1 MRIRFWLV
9 LVLSIALHVAAPP
22 APEAME
28 GAAELQEAYRLAH
41 ARSPLRSVREVPA
54 PRIAD
59 PAHAVSVRGTPPSTG
74 RPAALPVAVGWVRKT
89 PLSVSGT
96 SAAPEDH

>member
-9 LVLSIALHVAAPP
+9 LLLSLALHVAAPL

-28 GAAELQEAYRLAH
+28 GAVEWQGANRLAH
-41 ARSPLRSVREVPA
+41 ARSPLRSVRDIRA

-59 PAHAVSVRGTPPSTG
+59 PTDVVSLRRPPSPRG
-74 RPAALPVAVGWVRKT
+74 PAARTMTAGWVRKT
-89 PLSVSGT
+89 PLSAS
-96 SAAPEDH
+96 SISSSPEDH